1 MTEPV
6 RLLFVCLGNICRS
19 PTVEGVF
26 RSHAEKAGWG
36 SLFEIDS
43 AGTTGSHA
51 GEPPDQR
58 AQRHARA
65 HGYDISTLQARQI
78 GPHDFECFDYI
89 LAMDHRVLET
99 MQRLQKLSRQPRAEL
114 GLFLDY
120 HPGRAGQD
128 VPDPYYSDAAAFDAV
143 LDLAEEGSLALLR
156 HLLKRQ
162 GVFGC
167 GC

>member
-36 SLFEIDS
+36 RLFEIDS
-43 AGTTGSHA
+43 AGTSGSHA
-51 GEPPDQR
+51 GEPPDHR
-58 AQRHARA
+58 AQCHARDR
-65 HGYDISTLQARQI
+65 GYDLSTVQARQI
-78 GPHDFECFDYI
+78 SPLDFERFDYV
-89 LAMDHRVLET
+89 LAMDRMVLDT
-99 MQRLQKLSRQPRAEL
+99 LQRLQTFSRQPRAEL
-114 GLFLDY
+114 GLFLNY
-120 HPGRAGQD
+120 HPDRVGQD
-128 VPDPYYSDAAAFDAV
+128 VPDPYGSDAAAFEAV
-143 LDLAEEGSLALLR
+143 LDLAEEGSHALLR
-156 HLLKRQ
+156 HLLKKQ

>member
-36 SLFEIDS
+36 DMFQIDS
-43 AGTTGSHA
+43 AGTTGSHV
-51 GEPPDQR
+51 GEPPDRR
-58 AQRHARA
+58 AQRHARER
-65 HGYDISTLQARQI
+65 GYDISGLRARQI
-78 GPHDFECFDYI
+78 GPLDFERFDYV
-89 LAMDHRVLET
+89 LAMDAMVLDT
-99 MQRLQKLSRQPRAEL
+99 IQRLQRFSRQPRAEL
-114 GLFLDY
+114 ALFLDY
-120 HPGRAGQD
+120 HPERAGQD
-128 VPDPYYSDAAAFDAV
+128 VPDPYCSDADAFETV
-143 LDLAEEGSLALLR
+143 LDLAEEGSLSLMR
-156 HLLKRQ
+156 HLLRKQ

>member
-36 SLFEIDS
+36 SLFEVDS
-43 AGTTGSHA
+43 AGTSGSHA
-51 GEPPDQR
+51 GELPDRR
-58 AQRHARA
+58 AQRHACDR
-65 HGYDISTLQARQI
+65 GYDISALRARQTS
-78 GPHDFECFDYI
+78 PHDFERFDYI
-89 LAMDHRVLET
+89 LAMDRMVLDT
-99 MQRLQKLSRQPRAEL
+99 LQHLQTFSRQSRAEL

-120 HPGRAGQD
+120 HPDRAGQD
-128 VPDPYYSDAAAFDAV
+128 VPDPYYREAAALDAV
-143 LDLAEEGSLALLR
+143 LDLAEEGSHALLR
-156 HLLKRQ
+156 HLLKKQ